1 MENQDQVFHPSHRPW
16 KSLRDSHIPTALT
29 TVPIYKDENQARLKN
44 RLAKQI
50 NHLGWAKLKCR
61 SGPNVVAKRTLVFEQ
76 VRRTGRDFSSLTA
89 ESHVPTFDRITG
101 LRKTIFSDGL
111 RCGHCITTRTPFAS
125 VQYLADFME

>member
-1 MENQDQVFHPSHRPW
+1 MENQDQVFHPFHRPW

-61 SGPNVVAKRTLVFEQ
+61 SGPSGGSSAILVQLRVPFGQQAKRA
-76 VRRTGRDFSSLTA
+76 VRMEGREPVTEGSPAASS
-89 ESHVPTFDRITG
+89 
-101 LRKTIFSDGL
+101 
-111 RCGHCITTRTPFAS
+111 
-125 VQYLADFME
+125 Y